1 MDSKSCE
8 KRRCEALSAPD
19 NGDIT
24 PSTCE
29 SDPRHGDTC
38 LRTCDRG
45 YQPVGPMDIRR
56 ENGQWS
62 DTAGFQC
69 RVRECQALGEVDNGQ
84 ITPPI
89 CSTRPLHGQTCVYE
103 CAPGYVVNGPN
114 SNKCDNGQW
123 KCPFSTCKDF
133 EDPSFGETCPSEPVN
148 YIAEEGR
155 ITATLDLELI
165 KPTVTDNSGEVRLS
179 SSPQVTS
186 PHVFPEGIT
195 TVIYEAEDPTGNKA
209 HCYFKVSVQVLRC
222 SVLLAPANGKFE
234 NGTCGNVYGS
244 SCRFAYNEGYKITGS
259 VERKCVKKSDTDE
272 AYWKLFAV
280 LAPLL
285 QLTRQSLVTIVM
297 ISGPVTT
304 QTVSSVAI
312 VDLKLRKDRKE

>member
-1 MDSKSCE
+1 MTGVQAC
-8 KRRCEALSAPD
+8 ALPISD

-103 CAPGYVVNGPN
+103 C
-114 SNKCDNGQW
+114 S
-123 KCPFSTCKDF
+123 
-133 EDPSFGETCPSEPVN
+133 
-148 YIAEEGR
+148 R
-155 ITATLDLELI
+155 
-165 KPTVTDNSGEVRLS
+165 
-179 SSPQVTS
+179 
-186 PHVFPEGIT
+186 
-195 TVIYEAEDPTGNKA
+195 
-209 HCYFKVSVQVLRC
+209 
-222 SVLLAPANGKFE
+222 
-234 NGTCGNVYGS
+234 
-244 SCRFAYNEGYKITGS
+244 
-259 VERKCVKKSDTDE
+259 
-272 AYWKLFAV
+272 
-280 LAPLL
+280 
-285 QLTRQSLVTIVM
+285 
-297 ISGPVTT
+297 
-304 QTVSSVAI
+304 
-312 VDLKLRKDRKE
+312 